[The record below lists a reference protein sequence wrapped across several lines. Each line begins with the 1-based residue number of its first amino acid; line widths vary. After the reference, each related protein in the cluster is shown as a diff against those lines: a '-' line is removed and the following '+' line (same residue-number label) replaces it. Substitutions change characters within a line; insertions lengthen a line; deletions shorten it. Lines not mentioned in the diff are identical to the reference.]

1 MTNFSIPTSNLSKL
15 KARFEALNKKAK
27 KLNCDQVSYK
37 EVGTSIKKVEIGSEK
52 VNIEYTAIEVSGFS
66 PVIAGWHL
74 DLVIDHT
81 NPGGNVVIAINKDL
95 DATAYRSVAA
105 TCQHCNKVRSRNFT
119 YLLSNNE
126 GDRMQVGKT
135 CLKDFTGHQSPEDI
149 ASFASMLQTTFD
161 EILDDESVFQE
172 RGSASRM
179 LDLRSYLARVANV
192 YDHDGRYYTKTQALD
207 LSIASTSDAALSN
220 KVIPT
225 DANYAMADAAIAFCS
240 KLDTTNEFQY
250 NLVTLLKGE
259 YFDFRYAGTVA
270 YAIRIFAAEQ
280 ERLRVSKTSPSNHVG
295 VVGDRIKVEATLTRV
310 AYVPNYD
317 CYSHD
322 FVDEHG
328 NVFNWFTSRKIGEVG
343 DAVSVMGTIKNHN
356 EFKGVKQTAL
366 TRCKVLNEQ

>member
-1 MTNFSIPTSNLSKL
+1 MTTFSIPTGNLSKL

-27 KLNCDQVSYK
+27 KLNCDPVSYK
-37 EVGTSIKKVEIGSEK
+37 EVGTSIKKVTIGSEK
-52 VNIEYTAIEVSGFS
+52 VNIEYTEIEVSGFS
-66 PVIAGWHL
+66 PVIAGWYL

-95 DATAYRSVAA
+95 DATEYRSVAA

-119 YLLSNNE
+119 YLLSNDE

-149 ASFASMLQTTFD
+149 ASFAAMLQTTFD

-172 RGSASRM
+172 RGSSSRM
-179 LDLRSYLARVANV
+179 LELRPYLARVANV
-192 YDHDGRYYTKTQALD
+192 YAQDGRYYTKTQAMD
-207 LSIASTSDAALSN
+207 MNITSTSDAALSI
-220 KVIPT
+220 KVVPT
-225 DANYAMADAAIAFCS
+225 EANYAMADDAIEFCR
-240 KLDTTNEFQY
+240 KLDTANDFQY
-250 NLVTLLKGE
+250 NLVTLLKGD
-259 YFDFRYAGTVA
+259 YFDFRYTGTVA

-280 ERLRVSKTSPSNHVG
+280 ERRRAAKTSPSNHVG
-295 VVGDRIKVEATLTRV
+295 AVGDRIKVEATLTRV
-310 AYVPNYD
+310 VYVPNYD

-322 FVDEHG
+322 FVDKNG

-343 DAVSVMGTIKNHN
+343 EAVSVMGTVKNHN
-356 EFKGVKQTAL
+356 EFKGVKQTTL